1 MLFPI
6 FANNPNKNPNLG
18 FSEKFAYGLGDF
30 ASNIMWAP
38 AAALL
43 LYYYTEFV
51 GVNIAIVATIMFF
64 SRFLDGFSDLFVGW
78 LVERTNSPYG
88 KTRVWIL
95 RMIVPFFIAMVAMFS
110 VPSGMGET
118 FKYVY
123 IFFSYNFAIT
133 VVYTAINLPYGAL
146 TTAITSDS
154 YQRSIITIYRMI
166 FSTTGYTL
174 SMLVAL
180 PMVEFFG
187 NDQFAWSIT
196 FAILGAIACLSFF
209 ITFIFCQERIVEPP
223 APKTSLKKTLSDIKE
238 IFHNKYWLYLT
249 LTMLILFSADV
260 VFSTA
265 NTYYCRY
272 FLNDANFVGTFIA
285 ITNVCKIGAMVL
297 FLPYCI
303 RKIGKRNALIFAS
316 LVEIIAL
323 SIRYIDP
330 SSVSINMAVAVVLGL
345 AKGFTYACMFS
356 LLPDTV
362 DYGEYISRER
372 HSGLV
377 YASASFATKLASG
390 VGAIIASGVMQFG
403 GYVNNSVTQS
413 PSAMEAI
420 MYSTTLIPIIMFV
433 AGICIIS
440 FYKLDKIFPE
450 VIDELKRRKVQNNS
464 DLDIKVSSIISF
476 DCFNKS
482 YFKVLYLSMR

>member
-285 ITNVCKIGAMVL
+285 ITNVCKIGAMIL

-316 LVEIIAL
+316 LVEIVAL

-330 SSVSINMAVAVVLGL
+330 SSISINMAVAVVLGL

-450 VIDELKRRKVQNNS
+450 VINELKRRKVQNNS
-464 DLDIKVSSIISF
+464 DLDIKVS
-476 DCFNKS
+476 
-482 YFKVLYLSMR
+482 

>member
-110 VPSGMGET
+110 VPSGMGGT

-285 ITNVCKIGAMVL
+285 ITNVCKVGAMVL

-316 LVEIIAL
+316 LVEIVAL

-450 VIDELKRRKVQNNS
+450 VINELKRRKVQNNS
-464 DLDIKVSSIISF
+464 DLDIKVS
-476 DCFNKS
+476 
-482 YFKVLYLSMR
+482 

>member
-285 ITNVCKIGAMVL
+285 ITNVCKVGAMVL

-303 RKIGKRNALIFAS
+303 RKIGKRNALIYAS

-450 VIDELKRRKVQNNS
+450 VINELKRRKVQNNS
-464 DLDIKVSSIISF
+464 DLDIKVS
-476 DCFNKS
+476 
-482 YFKVLYLSMR
+482 

>member
-223 APKTSLKKTLSDIKE
+223 APKTSLKKTLSDIKA

-285 ITNVCKIGAMVL
+285 ITNVCKIGAMIL

-403 GYVNNSVTQS
+403 GYVNNSLTQS

-433 AGICIIS
+433 AGICIIY

-450 VIDELKRRKVQNNS
+450 VIKELKRRKDQNNP
-464 DLDIKVSSIISF
+464 DLNIKVS
-476 DCFNKS
+476 
-482 YFKVLYLSMR
+482 

>member
-316 LVEIIAL
+316 LVEIVAL

-464 DLDIKVSSIISF
+464 DLDI
-476 DCFNKS
+476 
-482 YFKVLYLSMR
+482 

>member
-316 LVEIIAL
+316 LVEIVAL

-330 SSVSINMAVAVVLGL
+330 SSISINMAVAVVLGL

-464 DLDIKVSSIISF
+464 DLDI
-476 DCFNKS
+476 
-482 YFKVLYLSMR
+482 

>member
-285 ITNVCKIGAMVL
+285 ITNVCKVGAMVL

-316 LVEIIAL
+316 LVEIVAL

-450 VIDELKRRKVQNNS
+450 VINELKRRKVQNNS
-464 DLDIKVSSIISF
+464 DLDIKVS
-476 DCFNKS
+476 
-482 YFKVLYLSMR
+482 

>member
-223 APKTSLKKTLSDIKE
+223 APKTSLKKTLSDIKA

-450 VIDELKRRKVQNNS
+450 VINELKRRKVQNNS
-464 DLDIKVSSIISF
+464 DLDIKVS
-476 DCFNKS
+476 
-482 YFKVLYLSMR
+482 

>member
-223 APKTSLKKTLSDIKE
+223 APKTSLKKTLSDIKA

-285 ITNVCKIGAMVL
+285 ITNVCKIGAMIL

-403 GYVNNSVTQS
+403 GYVNNSLTQS

-433 AGICIIS
+433 AGICIIY

-450 VIDELKRRKVQNNS
+450 VIKELKRRKDQNNP
-464 DLDIKVSSIISF
+464 DLDIKVS
-476 DCFNKS
+476 
-482 YFKVLYLSMR
+482 

>member
-285 ITNVCKIGAMVL
+285 ITNVCKVGAMVL

-330 SSVSINMAVAVVLGL
+330 SSVSINMAVAVVLGI

-450 VIDELKRRKVQNNS
+450 VINELKRRKVQNNS
-464 DLDIKVSSIISF
+464 DLDI
-476 DCFNKS
+476 
-482 YFKVLYLSMR
+482 

>member
-285 ITNVCKIGAMVL
+285 ITNVCKIGAMIL

-316 LVEIIAL
+316 LVEIVAL

-450 VIDELKRRKVQNNS
+450 VIDELNRRKVQNNS
-464 DLDIKVSSIISF
+464 DLDIKVS
-476 DCFNKS
+476 
-482 YFKVLYLSMR
+482 

>member
-223 APKTSLKKTLSDIKE
+223 APKTSLKKTLSDIKA

-285 ITNVCKIGAMVL
+285 ITNVCKIGAMIL

-450 VIDELKRRKVQNNS
+450 VINELKRRKVQNNS
-464 DLDIKVSSIISF
+464 DLDIKVS
-476 DCFNKS
+476 
-482 YFKVLYLSMR
+482 

>member
-285 ITNVCKIGAMVL
+285 ITNVCKVGAMVL

-464 DLDIKVSSIISF
+464 DLDIKVS
-476 DCFNKS
+476 
-482 YFKVLYLSMR
+482 

>member
-285 ITNVCKIGAMVL
+285 ITNVCKVGAMVL

-316 LVEIIAL
+316 LVEIVAL

-464 DLDIKVSSIISF
+464 DLDIKVS
-476 DCFNKS
+476 
-482 YFKVLYLSMR
+482 

>member
-95 RMIVPFFIAMVAMFS
+95 RMIIPFFIAMVAMFS

-285 ITNVCKIGAMVL
+285 ITNVCKIGAMIL

-450 VIDELKRRKVQNNS
+450 VIDELNRRKVQNNS
-464 DLDIKVSSIISF
+464 DLDIKVS
-476 DCFNKS
+476 
-482 YFKVLYLSMR
+482 